1 MVSVRIYWLC
11 RLFNDVPATSA
22 RFPRFEH
29 RNRSHAPPCQVPRRC
44 VSGERDPTMLPAG
57 DPGLDG
63 VGDGGE
69 TVLVAEQLDE
79 PVGDDDAHE
88 PVLGVG
94 ETDGAEGA

>member
-11 RLFNDVPATSA
+11 RLFYDVPATSA
-22 RFPRFEH
+22 RFPRLEH
-29 RNRSHAPPCQVPRRC
+29 RNRSHAPPCEVPRRC
-44 VSGERDPTMLPAG
+44 VSGERDSSRLPAA

-69 TVLVAEQLDE
+69 AVLVAVELDE
-79 PVGDDDAHE
+79 PVGDDHAGE

-94 ETDGAEGA
+94 EADGAE